1 MAGAWENEMSTGRDG
16 ASLGEVERNM
26 FVGHQVQPTQR
37 TRLQKGGRRHK
48 PMRVR
53 IFEIGLQTI
62 RVAGRS
68 QFPTH

>member
-1 MAGAWENEMSTGRDG
+1 
-16 ASLGEVERNM
+16 M